1 MEPKQPQPQQK
12 KQCRFCL
19 NNITVIDYKD
29 TDMLRKYVNSV
40 FKIQPRRRTGTCA
53 LCQRRLTKAIKNARE
68 LALIAFTLR

>member
-1 MEPKQPQPQQK
+1 MTTATIKPKK
-12 KQCRFCL
+12 AKFF
-19 NNITVIDYKD
+19 IDYKD